1 MIKEISSKELKQKF
15 IDQYSEDEKMA
26 FDIVFKKLEAF
37 EEQLNKDLCNL
48 DINEI
53 VNLLHNINANSIESI
68 AGILSVLTT
77 YTDFCITEG
86 YTSSKINNY
95 KQFSDRKMLG
105 KYINQPVNENKY
117 LKDKKELQLLKN
129 ICGNAQDEVLLALLW
144 EGIMGTHKFDEI
156 RNLKI
161 EDVDFNNN
169 EIHIS
174 GKRERIIK
182 VEIETIESIKDAIEE
197 KYYIENSLEQKELLN
212 TPYVVRPIKDK
223 KTNKKLTSIAI
234 KNRINRISSLY
245 ENPYITPINI
255 YKSGMIYY
263 IKKIMQNK
271 RFEKFNEVP
280 SYMLRPI
287 LERYGIRYTSQ
298 NITKMRRQLKNYI
311 DIK

>member
-1 MIKEISSKELKQKF
+1 
-15 IDQYSEDEKMA
+15 
-26 FDIVFKKLEAF
+26 
-37 EEQLNKDLCNL
+37 
-48 DINEI
+48 
-53 VNLLHNINANSIESI
+53 
-68 AGILSVLTT
+68 
-77 YTDFCITEG
+77 
-86 YTSSKINNY
+86 
-95 KQFSDRKMLG
+95 
-105 KYINQPVNENKY
+105 
-117 LKDKKELQLLKN
+117 
-129 ICGNAQDEVLLALLW
+129 
-144 EGIMGTHKFDEI
+144 MGTHKFDEI

-255 YKSGMIYY
+255 YKSGIIYY

-311 DIK
+311 D